1 MNNNG
6 PLFEVTS
13 RMIDDISEIA
23 MLVGRITSTG
33 NLTITP
39 TLRRTNRIRTI
50 HGSLAIEQNTLSVEQ
65 VTAVINGKRVLAP
78 PKDIAEVRNAYEIY
92 EKLDTLNPYS
102 VDDLLSAQGIM
113 MHGLVDE
120 SGAFRRGNVGVV
132 DSRGQLL
139 HLGAN
144 PDYVP
149 FLVFDLLKWAEN
161 SDVHMLIRSSVVHY
175 EMEVIHPF
183 ADGNGRIGRLWHTL
197 MLSRWNPIFAW
208 LPLESIIHDRQTE
221 YYDAINESNLKGKS
235 TPFISFILS
244 AIRSSIME
252 TISMSDEMID
262 EQSLREQ
269 QRWQTVLD
277 YMKYHDSIQ
286 NATLCVLLNTSSA
299 TANRILRKW
308 VKDGKLERFRAGKT
322 YAYRLADEHGN
333 I

>member
-1 MNNNG
+1 MSNNG

-13 RMIDDISEIA
+13 KMIDDISEIA

-102 VDDLLSAQGIM
+102 VDDLLAAHGIM
-113 MHGLVDE
+113 MRGLVDE

-149 FLVFDLLKWAEN
+149 FLVSDLLKWAEN
-161 SDVHMLIRSSVVHY
+161 SDIHMLIRSSVVHY

-235 TPFISFILS
+235 TPFILFILS
-244 AIRSSIME
+244 AIRSAIME

-262 EQSLREQ
+262 EQSAREQ
-269 QRWQTVLD
+269 QRWLTVLD
-277 YMKYHDSIQ
+277 YMKCHDSIQ
-286 NATLCVLLNTSSA
+286 NATLCILLNTSSA

-322 YAYRLADEHGN
+322 YAYKACGQTW
-333 I
+333 